1 MGGDAFPDTE
11 RLSEAE
17 YARICGEVR
26 LVLDTALVRYG
37 VPVEVADKAEICR
50 ERGKDKPYGDVDVII
65 AIGDQNKRLDIVD
78 KVKNAVGLEE
88 GKILRND
95 TTYSFLT

>member
-65 AIGDQNKRLDIVD
+65 ANDDQIKRLDIVD